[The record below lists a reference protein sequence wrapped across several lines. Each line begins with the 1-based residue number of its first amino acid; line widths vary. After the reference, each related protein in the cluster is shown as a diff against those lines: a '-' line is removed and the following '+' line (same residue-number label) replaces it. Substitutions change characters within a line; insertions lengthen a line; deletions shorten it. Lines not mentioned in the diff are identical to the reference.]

1 MSEMYTC
8 EQVAD
13 RYGVETLTVWK
24 WIRTKKLPAVKIG
37 RRYLIRKEYIE
48 AFENARVTIT
58 PDDEADE

>member
-8 EQVAD
+8 KQVAD
-13 RYGVETLTVWK
+13 RYGVKTLTVWK
-24 WIRTKKLPAVKIG
+24 WIRTKKLSAVRIG
-37 RRYLIRKEYIE
+37 RSYLIRKEDME

>member
-8 EQVAD
+8 QQVAE
-13 RYGVETLTVWK
+13 RYGLKTLTVWS
-24 WIRTKKLPAVKIG
+24 WIRTKKLPAVRIG
-37 RRYLIRKEYIE
+37 RSYLIRKEDIE